1 MALNKVN
8 YVDNQTII
16 TAQNLNDIQN
26 EIIQN
31 AELIKKAAPRNLL
44 DNSDFRNPVNQQ
56 GFVSGMVVKPY
67 AGFIDRWINGEG
79 SSIAPNLNSNGIQSN
94 GAIFQILD
102 LSAYIG
108 KKMTLAAGFS
118 DGNVVIASGTLT
130 EASTNQELS
139 VIFSTMDG
147 TNGIG
152 IGSMN
157 GVWMAAIS
165 YPNSIIQWAAL
176 YEGEYTTETLPE
188 YQPKGYANELLVCR
202 QYDPSTGEYIG
213 LSKFSP
219 PRNLLDNSDFSN
231 PINQR
236 GISWD
241 YQYFSNA
248 YTIDRW
254 ILDNR
259 TGGQAGI
266 KLSETGV
273 AISNSGNY
281 SEFMQYVIA
290 DTEKKYTLAVGTG
303 DGVKILSGVPS
314 ANPEIQFLKMKKS
327 SQGYVKCYILIPRS
341 EITLHWAALYEGEY
355 TAETLPEYQPKGYGA
370 ELAECQRYY
379 YKHKAS
385 TALFAGCLFNTGV
398 VRVGYI
404 LPVPMI
410 KTPSVDVS
418 STNFDKIDMYAISKV
433 TTHPTA
439 ISVNMFSKDST
450 FISLALNWSFSATSG
465 TAANVRFNTEFS
477 LIADL

>member
-31 AELIKKAAPRNLL
+31 TKLIKNVAPRNLL
-44 DNSDFRNPVNQQ
+44 DNSDFRNPVNQL
-56 GFVSGMVVKPY
+56 GFKSGTAVESY
-67 AGFIDRWINGEG
+67 AGFIDRWRNGGE
-79 SSIAPNLNSNGIQSN
+79 SSITPNLSSNGIQPN
-94 GAIFQILD
+94 GVIFQVLD
-102 LSAYIG
+102 LSAYIS
-108 KKMTLAAGFS
+108 KKMTIAAGFS
-118 DGNVVIASGTLT
+118 DGSVVIASGTLT

-139 VIFSTMDG
+139 LIFGTMDG

-157 GVWMAAIS
+157 GIWMAAIN
-165 YPNSIIQWAAL
+165 YPNSIIQWAALYEGTYTAETLPEYQPKGYENELLICRQYDPFTGNYIGLYKFGQPRNLLDNSDFRNPVNQRGFKGSDNNDWSYCIDRWIFNNSAWVDSGTLWIGPNATIVQRIDPNIVNSSKVYTAIVYTSEGVKFANINFNINPPEFYFTNTYDFGIFIYQAAL

-188 YQPKGYANELLVCR
+188 YQPKGY
-202 QYDPSTGEYIG
+202 S
-213 LSKFSP
+213 
-219 PRNLLDNSDFSN
+219 
-231 PINQR
+231 
-236 GISWD
+236 
-241 YQYFSNA
+241 
-248 YTIDRW
+248 
-254 ILDNR
+254 
-259 TGGQAGI
+259 
-266 KLSETGV
+266 
-273 AISNSGNY
+273 
-281 SEFMQYVIA
+281 
-290 DTEKKYTLAVGTG
+290 
-303 DGVKILSGVPS
+303 
-314 ANPEIQFLKMKKS
+314 
-327 SQGYVKCYILIPRS
+327 
-341 EITLHWAALYEGEY
+341 
-355 TAETLPEYQPKGYGA
+355 A

-410 KTPSVDVS
+410 KTPSIDVS
-418 STNFDKIDMYAISKV
+418 STNFSKIDMYAISKV

-439 ISVNMFSKDST
+439 ISVNIFSKDST
-450 FISLALNWSFSATSG
+450 FISLSLDWSFSATSG